1 MNLQRIA
8 IILASVVAVA
18 ACATPAPLP
27 DGAFNPL
34 LVDHYLLDSGDRLRV
49 TVFDQADL
57 TNTYGV
63 DKAGYI
69 DMPLIGPVA
78 ARGRTT
84 QQLQADIAS
93 RLRAGYLRNPDVSA
107 EIDRYRPFFILGEV
121 AASGQYSYVAGLT
134 VQQAIAVAGGFTP
147 RANKYRVEVVRQ
159 MGGKQ
164 VTLDLEVLDAVF
176 PGDTITV
183 HERLF

>member
-1 MNLQRIA
+1 MKFLRLA
-8 IILASVVAVA
+8 FVLASVLTVA
-18 ACATPAPLP
+18 ACASAPPLP
-27 DGAFNPL
+27 DRDFNPL
-34 LVDHYLLDSGDRLRV
+34 LVNHYLLDSGDRLRV
-49 TVFDQADL
+49 TVFDQVEL

-69 DMPLIGPVA
+69 DMPLIGQVA

-84 QQLQADIAS
+84 QQLEADIAA
-93 RLRAGYLRNPDVSA
+93 RLRAGYLRNPDVSV

-121 AASGQYSYVAGLT
+121 ATSGQYSYVAGLT

-147 RANKYRVEVVRQ
+147 RASKYRVEVVRQ
-159 MGGKQ
+159 TGGKQ
-164 VTLDLEVLDAVF
+164 VTLSLEMLDAVF

-183 HERLF
+183 HERMF